1 MKVDTVVKKDVLLI
15 LVMIVVVPLA
25 GELKYYPFHD
35 TYRVSFAVPIFFFS
49 LLLLR
54 KVSPVIPGILVA
66 SAIVGFRMWLDW
78 YSYESFDF
86 LHSLQI
92 RCSAGIYY
100 LVYTIAFSWF
110 KINDFHSK
118 PWIIGIWSIIIET
131 VSGGMEL
138 FFMYVMVHHHIVFP
152 EFMQIFIVGVFR
164 SFFVLCL
171 FSMIKLYEG
180 QLRERQISQ
189 KNDQLLVVLSNLYE
203 ESIHLKKTLQDA
215 ERITKKSY
223 DLYEEL
229 HEADIHQLTSLHD
242 FSQKALQIAG
252 EVHDIKKDNQ
262 RISAG
267 LSKVIT
273 KEEFSEYMEIESLL
287 QIVMRSNE
295 KYAAMLAKD
304 IHFSYSILGEHP
316 RYHVYLFL
324 SLINNLVTNAVE
336 AIEKEGAIIID
347 VCREEDRILLYV
359 RDSGPGVKKRHE
371 RLIFKAGFTSK
382 YAKDGTPSTG
392 LGLVYVK
399 QMTEQLGGNIQFVN
413 LSPSPGVQFAIDL
426 PISTLMGDKD

>member
-1 MKVDTVVKKDVLLI
+1 
-15 LVMIVVVPLA
+15 
-25 GELKYYPFHD
+25 
-35 TYRVSFAVPIFFFS
+35 
-49 LLLLR
+49 
-54 KVSPVIPGILVA
+54 
-66 SAIVGFRMWLDW
+66 
-78 YSYESFDF
+78 
-86 LHSLQI
+86 
-92 RCSAGIYY
+92 
-100 LVYTIAFSWF
+100 
-110 KINDFHSK
+110 
-118 PWIIGIWSIIIET
+118 
-131 VSGGMEL
+131 
-138 FFMYVMVHHHIVFP
+138 
-152 EFMQIFIVGVFR
+152 
-164 SFFVLCL
+164 
-171 FSMIKLYEG
+171 MIKLYEG

-229 HEADIHQLTSLHD
+229 HEANIEQLTSLHE

-304 IHFSYSILGEHP
+304 IHFSYSILGEHS

-336 AIEKEGAIIID
+336 AIEKEGTIIID

-371 RLIFKAGFTSK
+371 HLIFKAGFTSK

-399 QMTEQLGGNIQFVN
+399 QMTEQLGGNIQFIN

>member
-54 KVSPVIPGILVA
+54 GVSPVIPGILVA
-66 SAIVGFRMWLDW
+66 GAIVGFRMYLDW
-78 YSYESFDF
+78 YNYESFDF

-92 RCSAGIYY
+92 RCSAGVYY
-100 LVYTIAFSWF
+100 LVYAISFSWF

-138 FFMYVMVHHHIVFP
+138 LFMYVMVHHHIVFP
-152 EFMQIFIVGVFR
+152 EFMQIFIVGIFR

-229 HEADIHQLTSLHD
+229 HEADIEQLTSLNE

-304 IHFSYSILGEHP
+304 IHFSYSILGEHS

-336 AIEKEGAIIID
+336 AIEKEGTIIID

-359 RDSGPGVKKRHE
+359 RDSGPGVKERHE
-371 RLIFKAGFTSK
+371 HLIFKAGFTSK

-399 QMTEQLGGNIQFVN
+399 QMTEQLGGSIQFIN

>member
-1 MKVDTVVKKDVLLI
+1 
-15 LVMIVVVPLA
+15 
-25 GELKYYPFHD
+25 
-35 TYRVSFAVPIFFFS
+35 
-49 LLLLR
+49 
-54 KVSPVIPGILVA
+54 
-66 SAIVGFRMWLDW
+66 MWLDW

-86 LHSLQI
+86 IHSLQI
-92 RCSAGIYY
+92 RCSAGVYY
-100 LVYTIAFSWF
+100 LVYAIAFSWF

-138 FFMYVMVHHHIVFP
+138 FFMYVMVQHHIVFP

-229 HEADIHQLTSLHD
+229 HEANIEQLTSLHE

-273 KEEFSEYMEIESLL
+273 KEVFSEYMEIESLL

-304 IHFSYSILGEHP
+304 IHFSYSILGEHS

-336 AIEKEGAIIID
+336 AIEKEGTIIID

-371 RLIFKAGFTSK
+371 HLIFKAGFTSK

-399 QMTEQLGGNIQFVN
+399 QMTEQLGGNIQFIN

>member
-1 MKVDTVVKKDVLLI
+1 M
-15 LVMIVVVPLA
+15 
-25 GELKYYPFHD
+25 
-35 TYRVSFAVPIFFFS
+35 
-49 LLLLR
+49 
-54 KVSPVIPGILVA
+54 
-66 SAIVGFRMWLDW
+66 
-78 YSYESFDF
+78 
-86 LHSLQI
+86 
-92 RCSAGIYY
+92 
-100 LVYTIAFSWF
+100 
-110 KINDFHSK
+110 
-118 PWIIGIWSIIIET
+118 
-131 VSGGMEL
+131 
-138 FFMYVMVHHHIVFP
+138 
-152 EFMQIFIVGVFR
+152 
-164 SFFVLCL
+164 
-171 FSMIKLYEG
+171 
-180 QLRERQISQ
+180 
-189 KNDQLLVVLSNLYE
+189 
-203 ESIHLKKTLQDA
+203 KKTLQDA

-359 RDSGPGVKKRHE
+359 RDSGPGVKKGMNVLFLKRDLHPSMQRTE
-371 RLIFKAGFTSK
+371 RLLRV
-382 YAKDGTPSTG
+382 
-392 LGLVYVK
+392 LGL
-399 QMTEQLGGNIQFVN
+399 
-413 LSPSPGVQFAIDL
+413 
-426 PISTLMGDKD
+426 STLSK